1 MENPALRLAL
11 ALLVCASTLA
21 HAVEPGPLQGSAI
34 RKMLPGRFEASALG
48 FQFEFTL
55 KRNGA
60 VLGRFVSYSD
70 TGKWSVRDDQLCISL
85 DNWTSGTFKC
95 APVMLTKAGGHTVGP
110 FALRKK

>member
-1 MENPALRLAL
+1 MKKNAFRFLAV
-11 ALLVCASTLA
+11 LLLSACSAA
-21 HAVEPGPLQGSAI
+21 HAAEPGPLEGPAI

-48 FQFEFTL
+48 FTFEFTL

-60 VLGRFVSYSD
+60 VLGKFGSYSD
-70 TGKWSVRDDQLCISL
+70 TGKWNVRDDQLCIAL

-95 APVMLTKAGGHTVGP
+95 AAVMLTKAGGHTVGP

>member
-1 MENPALRLAL
+1 MKKHTVCLAF
-11 ALLVCASTLA
+11 ALLLSAGATA
-21 HAVEPGPLQGSAI
+21 QATEPGPIGGAAT

-48 FQFEFTL
+48 FTFEFTL

-60 VLGRFVSYSD
+60 VLGKFGSYSD
-70 TGKWSVRDDQLCISL
+70 TGKWNMRDDQLCISL
-85 DNWTSGTFKC
+85 DNWTSGAFKC